1 MTTVIVLLR
10 GINVGGNNRI
20 LMAELRAALARLF
33 LARLRRPVA
42 ANDAPAVEPPGGEKQ
57 CG

>member
-1 MTTVIVLLR
+1 MGEARRVADDR
-10 GINVGGNNRI
+10 YR
-20 LMAELRAALARLF
+20 ADLRAALARIF